1 LSETNG
7 VHADDGTELAVPIT
21 AHYHLQ
27 AKLEVATGKLAD
39 AERTITR
46 LERELAELRAAIATH
61 APDSPLAKREALRA
75 QVSALGPPR

>member
-1 LSETNG
+1 MSEANG

-39 AERTITR
+39 AEREIAR
-46 LERELAELRAAIATH
+46 LEKELAGLRAALEAH
-61 APDSPLAKREALRA
+61 AADTPLAKREALRA
-75 QVSALGPPR
+75 DLEALRRR